1 MSRLGDLY
9 WRYANAGRVLV
20 GVCLVGAVIVWII
33 QVAGWLK
40 DDYWQPFPLAAFT
53 GRMSGSDWVGWQSIV
68 NWVADIN
75 LGAVLIFVAWI
86 LYVVKKLDSD

>member
-1 MSRLGDLY
+1 MSRLGDLLSQ
-9 WRYANAGRVLV
+9 RSIRLLV
-20 GVCLVGAVIVWII
+20 GACLVGAVIVWII

-53 GRMSGSDWVGWQSIV
+53 GRMSGSDWVGWQSMV

-75 LGAVLIFVAWI
+75 LGIVSIFVASV
-86 LYVVKKLDSD
+86 LYWVGKLNSD